1 MENQMGNANIH
12 DELKPSLSALV
23 IIAHIREGLELA
35 EEYHLPQKIRE
46 FIKEH
51 HGTTC
56 LSYFYRKAKSM
67 GLEIPRDQFCYP
79 GPRPRSRETGLLMLV
94 DSVEAAVRA
103 EMRASTSI
111 PDLQKTIEGVVETKM
126 SEGQLDDVDF
136 TLKDLA
142 VIKQTLLA
150 AFQSMYHTR
159 KVKEIQE
166 KDREL
171 LLQKLKKQEEESIE
185 GSLASR

>member
-1 MENQMGNANIH
+1 
-12 DELKPSLSALV
+12 
-23 IIAHIREGLELA
+23 
-35 EEYHLPQKIRE
+35 
-46 FIKEH
+46 
-51 HGTTC
+51 
-56 LSYFYRKAKSM
+56 
-67 GLEIPRDQFCYP
+67 
-79 GPRPRSRETGLLMLV
+79 
-94 DSVEAAVRA
+94 
-103 EMRASTSI
+103 
-111 PDLQKTIEGVVETKM
+111 M

-142 VIKQTLLA
+142 LIKQTLLA

-166 KDREL
+166 KDKEQ